1 MAAPRPSEKN
11 GVVMKKNLAVTLIE
25 LPSTADGTLD
35 GKLAKDIYSLLSYPA
50 RGVPLLLAIMKRAG
64 YTDTVAIN
72 PQYNRKSPGHLDGA
86 DWQRL
91 LASDVVGISAITRT
105 APQSFELARK
115 LKQANPEIK
124 VVFGGPHPTA
134 LPHESLQYGD
144 VIVMHEGD
152 HTFPQVAERLV
163 DDIEHPDLSG
173 VMGVAWKSKDGEVQI
188 NRERPFLTS
197 EELSA
202 LPFPEYTRDEI
213 RGITH
218 NVVNTSRGCPFECE
232 YCSVIDN
239 FGRQFRFIDDDAAM
253 DLIKYTIGIK
263 RRPIFFGDDIFNANR
278 GRVKRLLSRI
288 LSEGVDMPAWF
299 AQVRVESA
307 GDPEMLK
314 LMARAGCRY
323 VFIGLESVNDE
334 TLRLYRKHSTLE
346 KNRAAISAFHSEG
359 IRVHGMFVLGSD
371 ADTTQTIDDT
381 YRFAKTM
388 NLDSAQFFALTAVP
402 GPPMTARYEREGK
415 VVAPG
420 QWHLFD
426 AQHAVVQPKKMTAY
440 ELQMGTIK
448 ASLDFYSYREAF
460 RHLLAG
466 RGLFNFLVRIKGRQL
481 AKRILSDNAE
491 YVRSLKELHDWQK
504 GLDQECESWSD
515 WARRI
520 IEESGLGLDETRD
533 RLQRYLNEKRKQVR
547 DSYASL
553 QTAFRPY
560 CDNAVD
566 GMIERLG
573 QQLESALGASPS
585 RSDTTSLPILQ

>member
-1 MAAPRPSEKN
+1 
-11 GVVMKKNLAVTLIE
+11 MKKKLAVTLIE
-25 LPSTADGTLD
+25 LPSTIDGTLD
-35 GKLAKDIYSLLSYPA
+35 GKRAKDIYSLVHYPA

-64 YTDTVAIN
+64 YADSVAIN
-72 PQYNRKSPGHLDGA
+72 PQYNHKSPGHLDA
-86 DWQRL
+86 RDWHRL
-91 LASDVVGISAITRT
+91 LASDMVGISAITRT

-115 LKQANPEIK
+115 LKQANPAIK

-144 VIVMHEGD
+144 VVVMHEGD
-152 HTFPQVAERLV
+152 YTLPEIAARFV
-163 DDIEHPDLSG
+163 DDIENPDLGG
-173 VMGVAWKSKDGEVQI
+173 VLGAAWKSKDGEIKI
-188 NRERPFLTS
+188 NPARPFLTS

-202 LPFPEYTRDEI
+202 LPFPEYTQNEI
-213 RGITH
+213 RRITH

-239 FGRQFRFIDDDAAM
+239 FGRQFRFIDDDASIE
-253 DLIKYTIGIK
+253 LIKYTIGVK

-278 GRVKRLLSRI
+278 GRVKRMLSRI
-288 LSEGVDMPAWF
+288 LSEGVDMPEWF

-307 GDPEMLK
+307 CDPEMLK

-323 VFIGLESVNDE
+323 VFIGLESINDE
-334 TLRLYRKHSTLE
+334 TLKLYRKHSTLE
-346 KNRAAISAFHSEG
+346 KNRAAIEAFHAEG

-381 YRFAKTM
+381 FRFAKKM
-388 NLDSAQFFALTAVP
+388 NLDTAQFFALTAVP
-402 GPPMTARYEREGK
+402 GPPMTGRYEKEGK

-448 ASLDFYSYREAF
+448 ASLAFYSYREAF

-466 RGLFNFLVRIKGRQL
+466 RGMYNFLVRIKGRQL
-481 AKRILSDNAE
+481 AKRILVDNAE
-491 YVRSLKELHDWQK
+491 YVRSLKQLHNWQK
-504 GLDQECESWSD
+504 GLSQECESWSQ
-515 WARRI
+515 WAGMI
-520 IEESGLGLDETRD
+520 IEDSGLGLDEKREQ
-533 RLQRYLNEKRKQVR
+533 LQRYLHEKCARVR

-553 QTAFRPY
+553 QTTFKPY
-560 CDNAVD
+560 CEHAVNR
-566 GMIERLG
+566 MIEELER
-573 QQLESALGASPS
+573 QLEAVLGKSPACN
-585 RSDTTSLPILQ
+585 RTITLPVL